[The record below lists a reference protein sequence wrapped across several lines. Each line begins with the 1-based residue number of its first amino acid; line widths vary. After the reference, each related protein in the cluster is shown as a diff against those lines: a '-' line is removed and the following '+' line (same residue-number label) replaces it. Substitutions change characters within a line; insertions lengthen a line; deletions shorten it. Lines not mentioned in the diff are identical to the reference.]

1 MKKIIVAVV
10 FLALS
15 ACTTNRTLYVN
26 EKGQTVYQA
35 DCGRWRRNNMGDCL
49 IAAGKQCPNG
59 FDIIMAQDQISGIIN
74 NGQTNG
80 NISPNP
86 YTAQTSFQAD
96 NWNDSTLRY
105 NRYLIYTCK

>member
-1 MKKIIVAVV
+1 MKKIIIAVA

-49 IAAGKQCPNG
+49 ILAGKQCPNG
-59 FDIIMAQDQISGIIN
+59 FDIIMANDQISGIIS
-74 NGQTNG
+74 NGQISGNTNPSTYAALNA
-80 NISPNP
+80 NI
-86 YTAQTSFQAD
+86 
-96 NWNDSTLRY
+96 WNDSVVTR